1 MEYPSRAGQ
10 KEGFVAIEKL
20 IESCATIAIC
30 AHTSPDGD
38 ALGSQLALSSIIA
51 SRWPEKR
58 IDCLLA
64 DDNDVPRIYRFLEG
78 ADALIRASE
87 YGGDPELFICVDL
100 SAPSRLNKAQAVLER
115 SRHIAVIDHHPAR
128 ESFWEAG
135 IVRPDAAAAGVIVCE
150 FARHLGVVLSP
161 SAAQCLFCAVAT
173 DTGRFQYQNADSEAF
188 EIASELVAAGA
199 DPAEVSLRVYQSDR
213 IDYLHLEARVMGR
226 IRTFEDGRIAFS
238 YATLADLEATGVDT
252 SECDGL
258 IDIVRRVDGA
268 EVALFLRQA
277 GDVVRGNLR
286 AKGNL
291 DVSEVA
297 RAMGGGGHPAAS
309 GFTSELDLDETLNRV
324 LPALRALVRGET
336 VTKDGATE

>member
-10 KEGFVAIEKL
+10 KEAFDAIERL
-20 IESCATIAIC
+20 IEASETIAIC

-38 ALGSQLALSSIIA
+38 ALGSQLALASIIA
-51 SRWPEKR
+51 ERWPNKQVQG
-58 IDCLLA
+58 LLA

-78 ADALIRASE
+78 ADRLIRASE
-87 YGGDPELFICVDL
+87 YDGCPDLFVCVDL
-100 SAPSRLNKAQAVLER
+100 SAASRLNKAQEVLAR
-115 SRHIAVIDHHPAR
+115 SAHVAVIDHHPAS

-135 IVRPDAAAAGVIVCE
+135 IVRPAAAAAGVIVCE
-150 FARHLGVVLSP
+150 FARHLGVVLSLG
-161 SAAQCLFCAVAT
+161 AAQCLFCAVAT

-199 DPAEVSLRVYQSDR
+199 DPSEVSLRVYQSDR

-226 IRTFEDGRIAFS
+226 IRTFEDGRIAYS

-268 EVALFLRQA
+268 EVALFLRQS
-277 GDVVRGNLR
+277 GNVVRGNLR

-291 DVSEVA
+291 DVSGVA
-297 RAMGGGGHPAAS
+297 REMGGGGHPAAS
-309 GFTSELDLDETLNRV
+309 GFTSELNLDDTLNRV
-324 LPALRALVRGET
+324 LPCLRALVRGES
-336 VTKDGATE
+336 VHKDGARE

>member
-1 MEYPSRAGQ
+1 MEYPSRTGQ
-10 KEGFVAIEKL
+10 KEGFDAIERL
-20 IESCATIAIC
+20 IESSASIAIC

-38 ALGSQLALSSIIA
+38 ALGSQLALAAMIR
-51 SRWPEKR
+51 SRWPEKE
-58 IDCLLA
+58 IVNLLA

-78 ADALIRASE
+78 ADTLIRACE
-87 YGGDPELFICVDL
+87 YDGKPDLFICVDL
-100 SAPSRLNKAQAVLER
+100 SAPGRLNKAQCVLER
-115 SRHIAVIDHHPAR
+115 AAHVAVIDHHPAT
-128 ESFWEAG
+128 ECFWDAG

-150 FARHLGVVLSP
+150 FARHLGVVLSEG
-161 SAAQCLFCAVAT
+161 AAQCLFCAVAT
-173 DTGRFQYQNADSEAF
+173 DTGRFQYQNANSEAF
-188 EIASELVAAGA
+188 EIASELVASGA

-213 IDYLHLEARVMGR
+213 IDYLHLEARVMSR
-226 IRTFEDGRIAFS
+226 VRTFEDGRIAYS

-277 GDVVRGNLR
+277 GTVVRGNLR

-291 DVSEVA
+291 DVSKVA
-297 RAMGGGGHPAAS
+297 RAMGGGGHQAAS

-324 LPALRALVRGET
+324 LPSLRALVRGDDVSE
-336 VTKDGATE
+336 DGARA